1 MTDVGDITFPEM
13 EINISVSAIEP
24 EVPVPGKGNGTMI
37 GGEHLKLILLSA
49 MFSLSIL
56 VRLFFC
62 YRVCQGLDKLDLVE
76 LGYGGLGADVVWF

>member
-13 EINISVSAIEP
+13 EINISASAIEP

-56 VRLFFC
+56 VKLFFLLQS
-62 YRVCQGLDKLDLVE
+62 VSGIGQ
-76 LGYGGLGADVVWF
+76 A